1 MLDKDQ
7 FISKLKEKLK
17 AINIAVSNTDNNA
30 LVDFLAF
37 EMADRLSLYLNLTND
52 NKPRYDERLVSIS
65 VRIVSSLLQEAKD
78 KLSGS
83 STESKIQSISDNGQ
97 TITFSNIAKN
107 YITTTS
113 DSELFRGVANILKP
127 YRRIRVFS

>member
-17 AINIAVSNTDNNA
+17 AINVTVNSADSNA
-30 LVDFLAF
+30 LVDFLAL

-65 VRIVSSLLQEAKD
+65 VRIVSSLVQEAKD

-107 YITTTS
+107 YITTAS
-113 DSELFRGVANILKP
+113 DSELFEGVANILKS

>member
-17 AINIAVSNTDNNA
+17 VVNSITENND
-30 LVDFLAF
+30 LVDFLAH
-37 EMADRLSLYLNLTND
+37 EMTDRLSLYLNLDTD
-52 NKPRYDERLVSIS
+52 KKLQYDERLVSIS

-78 KLSGS
+78 KVAGS
-83 STESKIQSISDNGQ
+83 STETKIQSISDNGQ

-107 YITTTS
+107 YIATAS
-113 DSELFRGVANILKP
+113 DSELFGGVANILKP
-127 YRRIRVFS
+127 YRRCNVVS

>member
-17 AINIAVSNTDNNA
+17 VVNSITENND
-30 LVDFLAF
+30 LVDFLAH
-37 EMADRLSLYLNLTND
+37 EMADRLSLYLNLDTAS
-52 NKPRYDERLVSIS
+52 KLQYDERLVSIS
-65 VRIVSSLLQEAKD
+65 VRVISSLLQEAKD

-83 STESKIQSISDNGQ
+83 NTETKIQSISDNGQ

-107 YITTTS
+107 YIATAS
-113 DSELFRGVANILKP
+113 DSELFGGVANILKP
-127 YRRIRVFS
+127 YRRCNVVS

>member
-17 AINIAVSNTDNNA
+17 VVNSITENND
-30 LVDFLAF
+30 LVDFLSL
-37 EMADRLSLYLNLTND
+37 EMADRLSLYLNLDTD
-52 NKPRYDERLVSIS
+52 KKLQYDERLVSIS

-78 KLSGS
+78 KVAGS
-83 STESKIQSISDNGQ
+83 STETKIQSISDNGQ

-107 YITTTS
+107 YIVTAS
-113 DSELFRGVANILKP
+113 DGELFGGVANILKP
-127 YRRIRVFS
+127 YRRCNVVS